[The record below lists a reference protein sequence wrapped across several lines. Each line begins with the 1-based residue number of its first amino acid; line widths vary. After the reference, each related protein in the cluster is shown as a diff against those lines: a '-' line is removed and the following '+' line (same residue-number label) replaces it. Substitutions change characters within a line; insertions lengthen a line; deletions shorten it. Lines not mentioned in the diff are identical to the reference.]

1 MAEQKIVNLKML
13 RYPDHDILMR
23 HERGRVGFGGSLEYR
38 NLLENIGIGD
48 CVEANDTFQ
57 HGDVTKILRDRWGI
71 PVAVEV
77 EFEEISRDE
86 DTIYRG
92 KDRIAMPNI
101 TFWESKEGW
110 ASAESYVDEEYEF
123 EWDEE
128 ALIEK
133 GYVWDEEEF
142 AYVNHETGDVI
153 V

>member
-13 RYPDHDILMR
+13 RHADYDRLMK
-23 HERGRVGFGGSLEYR
+23 HEGGKVGYGRDSEYR
-38 NLLENIGIGD
+38 NLLDNVQVGD
-48 CVEANDTFQ
+48 YVEAGDTMQ

-77 EFEEISRDE
+77 EFQEINKAE

-101 TFWESKEGW
+101 TLWMSNNGYAPDDTFSEYEL
-110 ASAESYVDEEYEF
+110 DEE
-123 EWDEE
+123 D
-128 ALIEK
+128 LREK
-133 GYVWDEEEF
+133 GYVWDEEEC

-153 V
+153 AW